1 MKLAIVFASL
11 LLPIV
16 AVHKTVSVQNDKPYK
31 TVKVFDQVWM
41 AENLNVSTYRNG
53 DPIPEVQDAKEWKKL
68 KTGAWCYY
76 ENKTENGTI
85 YGKMYNWFA
94 VNDPRG
100 LAPEGF
106 HIPSDAEW
114 CVVTQTVTSGK
125 TKGTPINSGKN
136 LKSKTG
142 WKEYVFPKETIV
154 GNGIDLYG
162 FNGLGGGLRNLV
174 GAFQRITEETY
185 WWTSTNN
192 GSDKAW
198 CFSLDAWTTGA
209 GRTVDVRK
217 CGFYVRCI
225 KD

>member
-16 AVHKTVSVQNDKPYK
+16 TANTTATIQNDKPYK

-53 DPIPEVQDAKEWKKL
+53 DPIPEVQDEKEWKKL

-114 CVVTQTVTSGK
+114 SVIAEYDPATKK
-125 TKGTPINSGKN
+125 TKGNSGKN
-136 LKSKTG
+136 LKSTTG
-142 WKEYVFPKETIV
+142 WKDYPSDKETII
-154 GNGIDLYG
+154 GNGTDLYG
-162 FNGLGGGLRNLV
+162 FNGLPGGFRNLV

-192 GSDKAW
+192 GADKAW
-198 CFSLDAWTTGA
+198 CFALRAWVPPT